1 MDFHAKLSM
10 GWGMINLDEIEPIKV
25 RSALF
30 ALITA
35 RLEDAHELA
44 VRGQRTKMD
53 RSEVL
58 KLLEGIVDQTN
69 QIEILLMA
77 IGALE
82 E

>member
-1 MDFHAKLSM
+1 
-10 GWGMINLDEIEPIKV
+10 MINLDEFEPIKA
-25 RSALF
+25 RSGLL

-35 RLEDAHELA
+35 GLEDAHELA
-44 VRGQRTKMD
+44 VQGQRTKMD

-58 KLLEGIVDQTN
+58 KILERIVDQTN